1 MAFQLAYYR
10 QHKNFVPT
18 YEPAMSRLFKKGRT
32 ETIRSCT
39 IESSKFVEAMD
50 DKNFNAQDRLEL
62 LREACK
68 KHQNL
73 YLEALYGDGK

>member
-10 QHKNFVPT
+10 QHKNFVLT